1 MKQKTKSI
9 IMPFIFTVVP
19 VIIAALFVI
28 SFTFNRVMSNKIFA
42 LNKNYGQTVTFDI
55 ENAFEIWIKDQIILC
70 QVLASEEDVIK
81 SIIDPGDP
89 EKYEK
94 ARKLFDDTYENHTF
108 YENVIGI
115 TYHGE
120 TEPLIV
126 NIDGEDIAVPDGSIM
141 FSPAGKHVVGEAYDR
156 NYSTEIRKGLDY
168 YISEAYSS
176 LTSKTPVFVVIVP
189 VRYNGKLVGAV
200 GVAPKL
206 STFVDKFAVQE
217 YFEENEYI
225 FMVNGKGDIVAH
237 PTAEYVLTDAGK
249 EAHRHLTDR
258 IFSGESVFE
267 GIFNGKSNLYVAGLF
282 DAFEGNS
289 ADKWFFVY
297 RESLD
302 AMYADVRATAAG
314 SVLGGI
320 AAVIVVS
327 FIIVVVTKKIILK
340 PLKVIG
346 RELDEISKG
355 GGDLT
360 TDIEI
365 KTMDEIGRI
374 AGSFNLFTETL
385 KQMIKRIKS
394 SVHINSEMRD
404 QLAASV
410 EEASSAVNEI
420 LSNIKSIERIIKNLL
435 EQTEN
440 AEKST
445 TEVSTGINT
454 LKRQADD
461 QSSAVVQSTSA
472 VEEMVSSLRSMA
484 TITSRNKEVS
494 DQLLSKIEGS
504 TTMLNETS
512 SSIQNVTTNI
522 DSIMEMTGI
531 IDNISSQTNLLAM
544 NAAIEAAHA
553 GDAGKGFAVV
563 ADEIRKLAEEAA
575 SSSNKITNE
584 VRTIIEQIRIS
595 GDNSEKL
602 QEVMNGMIS
611 ELNGLAHAFSE
622 INSSSAEMSA
632 GSDQVLKAMSLLSA
646 GAVRLNT
653 SADEMNAGTSG
664 VAANIDAVLQLT
676 QTAKAAIEEIS
687 IGSNEI
693 LTAMTGMQSNVHE
706 LGNSTGTLSDEV
718 NRFKT

>member
-9 IMPFIFTVVP
+9 IMPFLFTVIP
-19 VIIAALFVI
+19 VIIAVLFVI
-28 SFTFNRVMSNKIFA
+28 SFAYNRVMSNKIFE
-42 LNKNYGQTVTFDI
+42 LNENYGRTVTYDI

-70 QVLASEEDVIK
+70 QILASEEDLIEC
-81 SIIDPGDP
+81 ILDPEDA

-94 ARKLFDDTYENHTF
+94 ARKLFDDTYANHTF

-115 TYHGE
+115 SYHGSS
-120 TEPLIV
+120 EPLIV
-126 NIDGEDIAVPDGSIM
+126 NVDGEEITVPDGAIM
-141 FSPAGKHVVGEAYDR
+141 ISPAGKHVVGEAADR
-156 NYSTEIRKGLDY
+156 NYSTELRNGRDY
-168 YISEAYSS
+168 FISEAYSS
-176 LTSKTPVFVVIVP
+176 ITSKTPIFVVTVP
-189 VRYNGKLVGAV
+189 VRHNGKLIGAV

-225 FMVNGKGDIVAH
+225 FMINDKGDIVAH
-237 PTAEYVLTDAGK
+237 PTSEYVLSDEGK
-249 EAHRHLTDR
+249 EVHRHLTDK
-258 IFSGESVFE
+258 IYSGENVFE
-267 GIFNGKSNLYVAGLF
+267 GVFNGHKNLYVAGLF
-282 DAFEGNS
+282 PAFEGNM
-289 ADKWFFVY
+289 ADKWYFVY

-302 AMYADVRATAAG
+302 KMYADVKAIAAG

-320 AAVIVVS
+320 AAVLVVS
-327 FIIVVVTKKIILK
+327 FVIILVTKRIILK

-346 RELDEISKG
+346 RELDVISKG
-355 GGDLT
+355 EGDLT
-360 TDIEI
+360 TSIAI

-374 AGSFNLFTETL
+374 AGSFNRFTDTL
-385 KQMIKRIKS
+385 KQMIKKIKN

-445 TEVSTGINT
+445 TDISSGIDS
-454 LKRQADD
+454 LKKQADD

-484 TITSRNKEVS
+484 SITSKNKDVS
-494 DQLLSKIEGS
+494 DQLLSKIEES
-504 TTMLNETS
+504 TRMLNETS

-575 SSSNKITNE
+575 SSSNKITSE
-584 VRTIIEQIRIS
+584 VRTIIEQIRVS
-595 GDNSEKL
+595 GDNSEQL
-602 QEVMNGMIS
+602 QDVMNGMIS

-622 INSSSAEMSA
+622 INSSSSEMSA
-632 GSDQVLKAMSLLSA
+632 GSDEVLKAMSLLSA
-646 GAVRLNT
+646 GAVRLNS
-653 SADEMNAGTSG
+653 SADEMNQGTSG
-664 VAANIDAVLQLT
+664 VASNIDAVLQLT

-706 LGNSTGTLSDEV
+706 LGNSTGALSDEV